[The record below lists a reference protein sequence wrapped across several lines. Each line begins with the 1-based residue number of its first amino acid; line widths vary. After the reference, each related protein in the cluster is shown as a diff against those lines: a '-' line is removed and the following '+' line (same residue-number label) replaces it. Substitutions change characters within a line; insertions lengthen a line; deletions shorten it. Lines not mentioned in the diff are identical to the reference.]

1 MTALH
6 ASPHAANLPS
16 AAEGSRTSYS
26 PSLLRL
32 ARGLFKGTSDWI
44 ALMVVRK
51 DGQIVCQGLNP
62 AAECVLGRTA
72 DETADRPVGE
82 WLEPDEVERV
92 ERYCREC
99 VASGRR
105 VNYEYERATP
115 NGRRSYA
122 VELVPVSD
130 PGGLLSHVVAVG
142 RDVTDYRQAGE
153 ALRQS
158 EARFAKA
165 FHGSSLAKTITR
177 LRDRRLIEFNDA
189 WVRLIGVPRDYV
201 AGRSIDELGLWIDPN
216 VRDDIYRRLRSA
228 QPVRGEE
235 VLMRL
240 PSGAEVIGLVTAE
253 RIELDG
259 EPYSLWS
266 FQDITARKRAE
277 EEIVRLNSEL
287 ERRVAERTA
296 QLAAANAEL
305 EAFCYSVSHDLRAPL
320 RAIDGFSK
328 ALLED
333 CLDRLDADGQDCLK
347 RVRAASQRMGELI
360 DDLLTL
366 SRVTRAEVRRTR
378 VDLSGLAAKVVAQL
392 RQLHPQRQVEFV
404 LAPGLSA
411 EGDPNL
417 LSVALENLLGNAWKY
432 TGRRP
437 QARIEFSATAGDDG
451 MTYLV
456 RDDGAGFDPAYAG
469 KLFQPFQRLH
479 PPHEFDG
486 HGIGLATV
494 QRIVHKHGGRVW
506 AEGAVGKGVTVYFT
520 LPPGLWQV

>member
-6 ASPHAANLPS
+6 ANSHAANLPGT
-16 AAEGSRTSYS
+16 AEGHRFAFP
-26 PSLLRL
+26 PSLMRL
-32 ARGLFKGTSDWI
+32 ARGLFEGTSDCI
-44 ALMVVRK
+44 LLLAVR
-51 DGQIVCQGLNP
+51 DGGHVICQGLNP
-62 AAECVLGRTA
+62 AAERGLRRTA
-72 DETADRPVGE
+72 AECVDRRVGE
-82 WLEPDEVERV
+82 WLPSAEAQQLEDR
-92 ERYCREC
+92 CREC
-99 VASGRR
+99 VASGRA
-105 VNYEYERATP
+105 VTYEYERISP
-115 NGRRSYA
+115 NGRRSFGI
-122 VELVPVSD
+122 ELIPVSE
-130 PGGLLSHVVAVG
+130 PGGAVGHVVAVA
-142 RDVTDYRQAGE
+142 RDVTPYRQGGE

-165 FHGSSLAKTITR
+165 FHGSALAKTITR
-177 LRDRRLIEFNDA
+177 LSDRRLVEFNDA
-189 WVRLIGVPRDYV
+189 WLRLIGMPRDRV
-201 AGRSIDELGLWIDPN
+201 GGRSIDELGLWIDPA
-216 VRDDIYRRLRSA
+216 VREEIYRRLRA
-228 QPVRGEE
+228 GEPVRGEE

-240 PSGAEVIGLVTAE
+240 PSGVEVIGLMSAE

-266 FQDITARKRAE
+266 FQDITDRKRAE
-277 EEIVRLNSEL
+277 EEIIRLNAEL

-296 QLAAANAEL
+296 QLAAANTEL

-366 SRVTRAEVRRTR
+366 SRVTRAEVRRTQ
-378 VDLSGLAAKVVAQL
+378 VDLSAIAAKIVGQL
-392 RQLHPQRQVEFV
+392 RQLHPERQVEFV
-404 LAPGLSA
+404 LTPGLSA

-432 TGRRP
+432 TSRRP
-437 QARIEFSATAGDDG
+437 QARIEFTATVGDDG

-456 RDDGAGFDPAYAG
+456 RDDGAGFDPKYAG

-520 LPPGLWQV
+520 LPAGLWHV

>member
-1 MTALH
+1 
-6 ASPHAANLPS
+6 
-16 AAEGSRTSYS
+16 
-26 PSLLRL
+26 
-32 ARGLFKGTSDWI
+32 
-44 ALMVVRK
+44 
-51 DGQIVCQGLNP
+51 
-62 AAECVLGRTA
+62 
-72 DETADRPVGE
+72 
-82 WLEPDEVERV
+82 
-92 ERYCREC
+92 
-99 VASGRR
+99 
-105 VNYEYERATP
+105 
-115 NGRRSYA
+115 
-122 VELVPVSD
+122 
-130 PGGLLSHVVAVG
+130 
-142 RDVTDYRQAGE
+142 
-153 ALRQS
+153 
-158 EARFAKA
+158 
-165 FHGSSLAKTITR
+165 
-177 LRDRRLIEFNDA
+177 
-189 WVRLIGVPRDYV
+189 
-201 AGRSIDELGLWIDPN
+201 
-216 VRDDIYRRLRSA
+216 
-228 QPVRGEE
+228 
-235 VLMRL
+235 
-240 PSGAEVIGLVTAE
+240 
-253 RIELDG
+253 
-259 EPYSLWS
+259 
-266 FQDITARKRAE
+266 
-277 EEIVRLNSEL
+277 
-287 ERRVAERTA
+287 
-296 QLAAANAEL
+296 
-305 EAFCYSVSHDLRAPL
+305 
-320 RAIDGFSK
+320 
-328 ALLED
+328 
-333 CLDRLDADGQDCLK
+333 
-347 RVRAASQRMGELI
+347 MGELI